1 MKKTFAIIYFIA
13 LTASYSANASQ
24 CPYQPTRSIQILAVI
39 KKDGSKSVNK
49 VSNKNNVVVTQKAV
63 NPSSQTQQIEESETL
78 IEDVKKEEKIS
89 PSAEKLVTETNS
101 TDNKI
106 NSEQRVQE
114 VAPAQEQGATEMNL
128 ANGADLNEK
137 LEEEKK
143 YKTDSVSEMKTQGHY
158 IGFDML
164 HNKLSFYEKNSSPID
179 GVVEEQKLRPSSSG
193 YGVGFGFG
201 YKYALNFNDFFI
213 APGIFLERTST
224 HVNGETGTYFNDPV
238 AANNMSLRVKGRY
251 GVKVDVGYDI
261 NKVVSP
267 YLVGGYSMVNYI
279 SENGFCYISENGFC
293 VAGVNSQSV
302 LKKGTAG
309 GFLYGVGMKI
319 NHDKRLSF
327 NIEFNEQS
335 FQTENDITP
344 LNNGYTA
351 VYDATLRTLKLGVL
365 YNF

>member
-1 MKKTFAIIYFIA
+1 MKKIFAIIYFIA
-13 LTASYSANASQ
+13 STASYSANAAQYS
-24 CPYQPTRSIQILAVI
+24 YKPTRSTQILAVI
-39 KKDGSKSVNK
+39 KKSAPKSANKRDIIVAQKPVN
-49 VSNKNNVVVTQKAV
+49 
-63 NPSSQTQQIEESETL
+63 SSVESQQIEEPETV

-89 PSAEKLVTETNS
+89 PSSEKLVTETS
-101 TDNKI
+101 SIDNKI
-106 NSEQRVQE
+106 NSEQQVQE
-114 VAPAQEQGATEMNL
+114 VAPAQEQGFAEMNL
-128 ANGADLNEK
+128 ASGVDLDEK

-143 YKTDSVSEMKTQGHY
+143 GKANSISEIKTQGHY
-158 IGFDML
+158 IGLDML
-164 HNKLSFYEKNSSPID
+164 HNNLSFYEKNSSPID

-224 HVNGETGTYFNDPV
+224 HVNGETGTYFNNPTT
-238 AANNMSLRVKGRY
+238 ASNISLRVKGRY

-279 SENGFCYISENGFC
+279 SENGFNVI
-293 VAGVNSQSV
+293 GVDSQSV

-344 LNNGYTA
+344 LNEGYTA